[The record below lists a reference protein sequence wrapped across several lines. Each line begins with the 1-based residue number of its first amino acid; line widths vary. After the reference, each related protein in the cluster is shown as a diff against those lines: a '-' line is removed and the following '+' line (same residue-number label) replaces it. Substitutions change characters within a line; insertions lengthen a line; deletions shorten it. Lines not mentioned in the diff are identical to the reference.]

1 MSSRVGLRFLA
12 NSRAAFRN
20 LRQNVSNNKGFRFS
34 STEASAAGAE
44 QSQNA
49 FQRMWNSPVG
59 FKTVHFWAPVMK
71 WSLVIAGISDL
82 ARPAE
87 KLSLTQN
94 LALVATGTIWTRW
107 CFVITPKNML
117 LAAVNFFLACTGA
130 AQLTRIFLWRRSQDG
145 SAKEAVKDMAVD
157 TVESAKLVTDGA
169 KGAVKAA
176 EEKFKSS

>member
-49 FQRMWNSPVG
+49 FQRMWNSP
-59 FKTVHFWAPVMK
+59 